1 MTAHGEALRDP
12 DHQLRIRAID
22 TLAAIPHVEAVRAL
36 ISLLGDSTAADDG
49 FVRDR
54 IAAAL
59 RTRGEAKLVDMIS
72 YVFAGRMTALKRYE
86 GEHLPQV
93 IEALVEALE
102 GYFTG
107 TNAARALAEVHA
119 VEALPRLRK
128 VLRRVGTRDPIGQ
141 AVADAIE

>member
-36 ISLLGDSTAADDG
+36 IPLLGDSTAADDG

-128 VLRRVGTRDPIGQ
+128 ELRRVGTRDPIGQ

>member
-1 MTAHGEALRDP
+1 
-12 DHQLRIRAID
+12 
-22 TLAAIPHVEAVRAL
+22 
-36 ISLLGDSTAADDG
+36 
-49 FVRDR
+49 
-54 IAAAL
+54 
-59 RTRGEAKLVDMIS
+59 MIS
-72 YVFAGRMTALKRYE
+72 DVFAGRMTALKRYE

-128 VLRRVGTRDPIGQ
+128 VLRRAEGSDHEAVSLPRAAREPGPETGDPAARSWTLG
-141 AVADAIE
+141 VAGLRRRTSGHNG

>member
-1 MTAHGEALRDP
+1 
-12 DHQLRIRAID
+12 
-22 TLAAIPHVEAVRAL
+22 
-36 ISLLGDSTAADDG
+36 
-49 FVRDR
+49 
-54 IAAAL
+54 
-59 RTRGEAKLVDMIS
+59 MIS
-72 YVFAGRMTALKRYE
+72 DVFAGRMTALKRYE

-141 AVADAIE
+141 AVADAIEELEARASLPRPAEGSDHEAVSLPRAAREPGPETGDPAARSWTLGVAGLRRRTSGHNG

>member
-1 MTAHGEALRDP
+1 
-12 DHQLRIRAID
+12 
-22 TLAAIPHVEAVRAL
+22 
-36 ISLLGDSTAADDG
+36 
-49 FVRDR
+49 
-54 IAAAL
+54 
-59 RTRGEAKLVDMIS
+59 MIS
-72 YVFAGRMTALKRYE
+72 DVFAGRMTALKRYE

>member
-36 ISLLGDSTAADDG
+36 IPLLGDSTAADDG

-72 YVFAGRMTALKRYE
+72 DVFAGRMTALKRYE

>member
-36 ISLLGDSTAADDG
+36 IPLLGDSTAADDG

>member
-36 ISLLGDSTAADDG
+36 IPLLGDSTAADDG

-119 VEALPRLRK
+119 EEPLPRLRK

>member
-36 ISLLGDSTAADDG
+36 IPLLGDSTAADDG

-59 RTRGEAKLVDMIS
+59 RTRGEAKQSWL
-72 YVFAGRMTALKRYE
+72 T
-86 GEHLPQV
+86 
-93 IEALVEALE
+93 
-102 GYFTG
+102 
-107 TNAARALAEVHA
+107 
-119 VEALPRLRK
+119 
-128 VLRRVGTRDPIGQ
+128 
-141 AVADAIE
+141 

>member
-36 ISLLGDSTAADDG
+36 IPLLGDSTAADDG

-141 AVADAIE
+141 AGADAIE

>member
-36 ISLLGDSTAADDG
+36 IPLLGDSTAADDG

-72 YVFAGRMTALKRYE
+72 DVFAGRMTALKRYE

-107 TNAARALAEVHA
+107 TNAAPALAEVHA